1 MLCVYYLKYEKSF
14 VRLIKK
20 KEELEKRE
28 NLASKGGKVLHGFG
42 LGLDRESGDDSDGPT
57 YIRYEEISQMV

>member
-1 MLCVYYLKYEKSF
+1 MGCWKGCE
-14 VRLIKK
+14 
-20 KEELEKRE
+20 RE